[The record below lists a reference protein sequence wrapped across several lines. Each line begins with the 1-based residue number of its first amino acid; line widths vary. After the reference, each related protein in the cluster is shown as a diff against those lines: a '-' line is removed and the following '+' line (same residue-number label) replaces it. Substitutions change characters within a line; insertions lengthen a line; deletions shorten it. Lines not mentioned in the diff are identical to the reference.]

1 MALALLC
8 PVFFARVVFASG
20 GIVLPYT
27 LNVSTTSVFSDV
39 GASIGVSTNASWFKP
54 GALCSFRS
62 VDTPFN
68 SPHLDKYMA
77 LKAINATVING
88 TYLTCQ
94 TEATDNAGIA
104 LLTVTVDGQNY
115 STASPPITM
124 FPAVEIAVGRRPYFA
139 ETHGSLLVRSAP
151 SLVGHTLHVAGVL
164 ANSSSPAPL
173 LSGTI
178 PAGSTSSLNFSL
190 SSLPAAVLE
199 ELIVQVKVLRQGTLV
214 MSLEKRKIFHRAPL
228 PDSSWTGSVWQV
240 DHSRRAL
247 RVNDL
252 PFVGVGWFHSAYSSG
267 HSSVGDSS
275 MWDKT
280 RTLSRA
286 TGASVVAEWG
296 KRGHTLVLLG
306 LPGVQ

>member
-1 MALALLC
+1 M
-8 PVFFARVVFASG
+8 
-20 GIVLPYT
+20 
-27 LNVSTTSVFSDV
+27 
-39 GASIGVSTNASWFKP
+39 
-54 GALCSFRS
+54 
-62 VDTPFN
+62 
-68 SPHLDKYMA
+68 
-77 LKAINATVING
+77 
-88 TYLTCQ
+88 
-94 TEATDNAGIA
+94 
-104 LLTVTVDGQNY
+104 
-115 STASPPITM
+115 
-124 FPAVEIAVGRRPYFA
+124 
-139 ETHGSLLVRSAP
+139 
-151 SLVGHTLHVAGVL
+151 
-164 ANSSSPAPL
+164 
-173 LSGTI
+173 
-178 PAGSTSSLNFSL
+178 
-190 SSLPAAVLE
+190 LE

-306 LPGVQ
+306 LPGNDTIAQLDDLQRSGMHAMITLPYLNGVPSNNIDLTTTAWVGKGGYMDQVFGNMCECNSASCSTLPFGIWNSRRTRSGALLCC